1 MFALFFGYNI
11 HPMIN
16 MTLLQLISYLTIF
29 ALGYLFYWMISRSKT
44 KLIIENGQNKLKTQ
58 LQLTQQQLEKLK
70 ELFLKS
76 HQNNKKLEQFIEQ
89 LQNTNKKLTIELA
102 VAEQQQLNG
111 EEKIDLLMS
120 NKEALSNQFKNLAND
135 IFEEKDKKFSAQNK
149 QKLDALLNPFSQQLN
164 EFRTKV
170 DSIYHDEGKQRASLL
185 KEVQQLKDLNVR
197 LNQEAINLTKALT
210 GDKKVQGTWGEMVL
224 ERVLEQS
231 GLRIGHEYDTQEGY
245 RDNENSLYKPDV
257 IVHLP
262 HAKDIVIDSKVSLIA
277 YESYCKAT
285 SKEEEKVTIQAHIAA
300 IKNHIKTLS
309 EKDYSSLKGVNTL
322 DFVLLFIPIEA
333 AFIAAYTHDESLLSL
348 AFDEKIIIVTPT
360 TMLATLKTIENLWR
374 YENQNQNAQDIAAR
388 AGVLYD
394 KFRGF
399 VEDIEKLGKQLDTT
413 QSTYHDA
420 INKLSQ
426 GKGNLINQ
434 AQQLKALG
442 IKVKK
447 EIPKTIL
454 EQSDIGQNKD

>member
-1 MFALFFGYNI
+1 MNI
-11 HPMIN
+11 TP
-16 MTLLQLISYLTIF
+16 LQLISYLITF
-29 ALGYLFYWMISRSKT
+29 ALGYLLCWVISRSKT

-58 LQLTQQQLEKLK
+58 IKLSQQQLEKLK

-76 HQNNKKLEQFIEQ
+76 HQNNKKLERFIEQ
-89 LQNTNKKLTIELA
+89 LQNTNKKLTIDLA

-120 NKEALSNQFKNLAND
+120 NKEALSNQFKNLANE

-185 KEVQQLKDLNVR
+185 SEVKQLKELNLK

-210 GDKKVQGTWGEMVL
+210 GDKKIQGTWGEMVL
-224 ERVLEQS
+224 ERALEQS
-231 GLRIGHEYDTQEGY
+231 GLRKGYEYDSQEGY
-245 RDNENSLYKPDV
+245 RKDDNSLFKPDV

-262 HAKDIVIDSKVSLIA
+262 HNKDIVIDSKISLIA

-285 SKEEEKVTIQAHIAA
+285 SKDQEKSTIKAHINA
-300 IKNHIKTLS
+300 IKNHINALS
-309 EKDYSSLKGVNTL
+309 KKDYSSLKGVHSL

-333 AFIAAYTHDESLLSL
+333 AFITAYTHDEQLLAQ

-360 TMLATLKTIENLWR
+360 TLLATLKTIENLWR
-374 YENQNQNAQDIAAR
+374 YEKQNQNAQDIAQR

-399 VEDIEKLGKQLDTT
+399 VQDVEKLGKQLDTT

-434 AQQLKALG
+434 AQQLKSLG

-454 EQSDIGQNKD
+454 EQSDLEDN

>member
-1 MFALFFGYNI
+1 MNI
-11 HPMIN
+11 TP
-16 MTLLQLISYLTIF
+16 LQIISYLITC
-29 ALGYLFYWMISRSKT
+29 ALGYVLYWLFNRSKT
-44 KLIIENGQNKLKTQ
+44 KLIIENEQNKLKTQ
-58 LQLTQQQLEKLK
+58 LKLSQQHLEKLK

-76 HQNNKKLEQFIEQ
+76 HQKNKKLEHFIEQ
-89 LQNTNKKLTIELA
+89 LQNTNKKLTIDLA

-120 NKEALSNQFKNLAND
+120 NKEALSNQFKNLANE
-135 IFEEKDKKFSAQNK
+135 IFEEKDKKFSTQNK
-149 QKLDALLNPFSQQLN
+149 QKLDALLNPFSQQLSD
-164 EFRTKV
+164 FRTKV

-185 KEVQQLKDLNVR
+185 GEVQQLKELNLR

-210 GDKKVQGTWGEMVL
+210 GDNKAQGTWGEMVL

-231 GLRIGHEYDTQEGY
+231 GLRKGHEYNTQEGY
-245 RDNENSLYKPDV
+245 RGNDNSLYKPDV

-262 HAKDIVIDSKVSLIA
+262 HNKEIVIDSKVSLNA
-277 YESYCKAT
+277 YKNYCEAT
-285 SKEEEKVTIQAHIAA
+285 SKEQEKTAMQAHIVA

-309 EKDYSSLKGVNTL
+309 EKDYSSLKGVNSL

-333 AFIAAYTHDESLLSL
+333 AFVAAYSHDDQLLSQ

-374 YENQNQNAQDIAAR
+374 YEKQNQNAQEIAGR
-388 AGVLYD
+388 AGILYD

-413 QSTYHDA
+413 QSTYHEA

-434 AQQLKALG
+434 AQQLKELG

-454 EQSDIGQNKD
+454 EQSDLNQNKDE

>member
-1 MFALFFGYNI
+1 
-11 HPMIN
+11 MIN
-16 MTLLQLISYLTIF
+16 ITPLQLISYAVTLVVGF
-29 ALGYLFYWMISRSKT
+29 LFYWLLNRSKT
-44 KLIIENGQNKLKTQ
+44 KLIIENQQNQLSTQ
-58 LQLTQQQLEKLK
+58 LKLSQQKLEKLK

-76 HQNNKKLEQFIEQ
+76 HQNNKKLEQFVEQ
-89 LQNTNKKLTIELA
+89 LQNSNKKLTIDLA

-120 NKEALSNQFKNLAND
+120 NKEALANQFKNLANE
-135 IFEEKDKKFSAQNK
+135 IFEAKDKKFSKQNK
-149 QKLDALLNPFSQQLN
+149 QKLDTLLNPFSQQLR

-185 KEVQQLKDLNVR
+185 SEVQQLKELNLR

-210 GDKKVQGTWGEMVL
+210 GDKKTQGAWGEMIL

-231 GLRIGHEYDTQEGY
+231 GLRKGHEYETQLGY
-245 RDNENSLYKPDV
+245 RNSDNNLLKPDV

-262 HAKDIVIDSKVSLIA
+262 HDKDIVIDSKVSLNA
-277 YESYCKAT
+277 YQSYCKAT
-285 SKEEEKVTIQAHIAA
+285 SKEQEKLALQAHITA

-309 EKDYSSLKGVNTL
+309 EKDYSSLKGVKSL

-333 AFIAAYTHDESLLSL
+333 AFIAAYSHDEQLLSM
-348 AFDEKIIIVTPT
+348 AFDEKIILVTPT

-374 YENQNQNAQDIAAR
+374 YEKQSQNAQEISKR
-388 AGVLYD
+388 ASVLYD

-447 EIPKTIL
+447 ELPKSIS
-454 EQSDIGQNKD
+454 EQSDLGQNKD

>member
-1 MFALFFGYNI
+1 MNI
-11 HPMIN
+11 TP
-16 MTLLQLISYLTIF
+16 LQLISYLITL
-29 ALGYLFYWMISRSKT
+29 ALGFLLYWLFNRSKT
-44 KLIIENGQNKLKTQ
+44 KLVIENEQNKLNTK
-58 LQLTQQQLEKLK
+58 LKLSQQQHEKLK

-76 HQNNKKLEQFIEQ
+76 HKNNKKLEHFIEQ
-89 LQNTNKKLTIELA
+89 LQNTNKKLTIDLA

-120 NKEALSNQFKNLAND
+120 NKEALSNQFKNLANE
-135 IFEEKDKKFSAQNK
+135 IFEEKDKKFSQQNK
-149 QKLDALLNPFSQQLN
+149 QKLDALLNPFSQQLR

-170 DSIYHDEGKQRASLL
+170 DTIYHDEGKQRASLL
-185 KEVQQLKDLNVR
+185 TQVQQLKELNVR
-197 LNQEAINLTKALT
+197 LNQEAINLTKALR
-210 GDKKVQGTWGEMVL
+210 GDNKVQGAWGEMVL

-231 GLRIGHEYDTQEGY
+231 GLRKGHEYETQEAY
-245 RDNENSLYKPDV
+245 RNEKNSLFKPDV

-262 HAKDIVIDSKVSLIA
+262 HNKEIVVDSKVSLNA
-277 YESYCKAT
+277 YERFCKAD
-285 SKEEEKVTIQAHIAA
+285 SKEGEQTAIKEHISA
-300 IKNHIKTLS
+300 IKNHIKQLG
-309 EKDYSSLKGVNTL
+309 EKDYSSLKGIHSL

-333 AFIAAYTHDESLLSL
+333 AFIAAYTHDEQLLSQ

-360 TMLATLKTIENLWR
+360 TLLATLKTIENLWR
-374 YENQNQNAQDIAAR
+374 YEKQNQNAQDIAAR

-399 VEDIEKLGKQLDTT
+399 VEDMEKLGKQLDTT

-454 EQSDIGQNKD
+454 EQSDLGQNKE

>member
-29 ALGYLFYWMISRSKT
+29 VLGYLFYWMISRSKT
-44 KLIIENGQNKLKTQ
+44 KLIIENEQNKLKTQ
-58 LQLTQQQLEKLK
+58 LKLSQQQLEKLK

-76 HQNNKKLEQFIEQ
+76 HQNNKKLEHFIEQ
-89 LQNTNKKLTIELA
+89 LQNTNKELTIDLA

-120 NKEALSNQFKNLAND
+120 NKEALSNQFKNLANE
-135 IFEEKDKKFSAQNK
+135 IFEEKDKKFSSQNK

-185 KEVQQLKDLNVR
+185 SEVRQLKELNVK

-210 GDKKVQGTWGEMVL
+210 GDKKIQGAWGEMVL

-231 GLRIGHEYDTQEGY
+231 GLRKGYEYATQEGY
-245 RDNENSLYKPDV
+245 RDNDNSLYKPDV

-262 HAKDIVIDSKVSLIA
+262 HSKDIVIDSKVSLIA
-277 YESYCKAT
+277 YEGYCKAT
-285 SKEEEKVTIQAHIAA
+285 SKDQEKLTIQAHITA

-309 EKDYSSLKGVNTL
+309 EKDYSSLKGVNSL

-333 AFIAAYTHDESLLSL
+333 AFVAAYTHDEKLLAQ

-360 TMLATLKTIENLWR
+360 TLLATLKTIENLWR
-374 YENQNQNAQDIAAR
+374 YEKQNQNAQDIAQR

-399 VEDIEKLGKQLDTT
+399 VEDVEKLGKQLDTT

-442 IKVKK
+442 VKVKK

-454 EQSDIGQNKD
+454 EQSDLEDN